1 MDKRIGAQLYTCRK
15 FCQTIEGL
23 DSTMKKVSEIGYKAV
38 QISGVPRE
46 FTGRQIKECADRYGL
61 KIACTHRDFDEFT
74 ERFDETVQLHKD
86 MDCSIAGLGALT
98 PQALESKENFYEF
111 VKQADEVAEKLGEC
125 GIKFIYHNHSQE
137 FAKLDGKTMLDY
149 MMENTCDNFNLV
161 LDVYWAANAGVYPV
175 TVMEKYAGRIP
186 VIHYKDRKVVHW
198 NDTDMCEIGQGVID
212 WDAIIDASERTGVEW
227 AMVEQDWGWTDD
239 DPFKALEISYK
250 FLTEKGFI

>member
-1 MDKRIGAQLYTCRK
+1 MFRESLRAGKSR
-15 FCQTIEGL
+15 
-23 DSTMKKVSEIGYKAV
+23 S
-38 QISGVPRE
+38 VP
-46 FTGRQIKECADRYGL
+46 TGTGL
-61 KIACTHRDFDEFT
+61 KLPALT
-74 ERFDETVQLHKD
+74 EILMSLPNGLTKRFSFIRTWTAV
-86 MDCSIAGLGALT
+86 CIAGLGALT

-198 NDTDMCEIGQGVID
+198 NDTDMCEVGLGTLD